1 VSKETA
7 RQKPYPVHVLPGRA
21 RIAAPGLPDNPS
33 LWANLTGHLA
43 RLPGVRKVR
52 GNAVSRRFLIV
63 YNPDCLSLTQLLEE
77 IFRFSRKLPGF
88 SGPPGNPGNTGTWP
102 APVNGGVPVPVTR
115 VRKMEAPE
123 PEDLPLAHQF
133 LNVAAGGAVLAV
145 LSIKRFTRGVSPLAE
160 SPVLFYLAS
169 ATGIITGY
177 PLLKSGLARLSGQ
190 KQITADLLMS
200 ALYLGTLLL
209 RESVPGL
216 LVILL
221 ANFNSLLQAILMAG
235 SRRLIQGKT
244 TGGVPEPEPTACCKP
259 VENPTPIPAG
269 EQKQSL
275 PLSPAVLYGNRI
287 MPIAGGFAALN
298 GLLNRSLNRS
308 LSTLLAASPAPAGLA
323 RPGALCAGLVLARR
337 TGALVTEPASLTR
350 LALADTLLLVNGWGI
365 KITVQIGSIYTFL
378 NTEPDEAAALFFA
391 ALQQNNHPL
400 ADLFTPG
407 PAGKREKTLGIEEAA
422 VADTIFENEGET
434 ILLGS
439 AEFLQSQGISVA
451 PGIFKARR
459 LTTLGEIPIFLASR
473 NYLIALA
480 GIKYQP
486 ADTTASA
493 LQELNLHG
501 VKIMATARQPGFY
514 SSLERATGLAVY
526 PLREASSIL
535 DKLQAAGKT
544 IAVAGAEKT
553 SALFLKADVTI
564 DSGQNALTG
573 ASATPGII
581 FTRPDLEKLKQ
592 LFIVSSR
599 TTRREREGVA
609 LTALFNSIGLL
620 LSVSG
625 HLTPVPASLFS
636 NLTSLMVLMNSYRLL
651 LFSKNNRPVS
661 AVRQISEK
669 KPFFPGEKETAACRM
684 QPLSKET
691 AVLPVSQ
698 LPGEFASR
706 AASHT
711 SAAEPRV
718 VRLSSSGQPV
728 RAMSFSAIEAE
739 EVLKLLNTSIT
750 GLTREEAGCR
760 LARYGLNQLPAASA
774 PGLLVRLMNQFKDFL
789 VQTLLGSGIVCI
801 LLGELSDSLAIL
813 AILVFNALLG
823 ALQEHKAE
831 NSLRA
836 LKEMT
841 VPYAQVMRSGEWQRL
856 HSPLLTPGDI
866 ISLAAG
872 DGVPADARILQ
883 ASSFQVNESALTG
896 ESYPVGKENAPLPEG
911 GSLID
916 CRNMIFLGTAV
927 SKGRAIA
934 VVTATG
940 RETELGKIA
949 GMLENEENA
958 PTPLQVN
965 LSVVG
970 RKVLTGSLAVSGF
983 VILAGMLR
991 RQPPLSM
998 FLTGVSLAVA
1008 AIPEGLPAIVTI
1020 ALASEVHRMAR
1031 KNALIRRLESV
1042 ENIGGITVICTD
1054 KTGTLTKNEQVVQTA
1069 VCADKSRWEKNTDG
1083 VFIPAIA
1090 RAEKSALLF
1099 LLTAGVLAGNSWRE
1113 QGSVDPLEKG
1123 IHLAAAETGL
1133 SLDELRR
1140 SFSLVEESPFD
1151 TERRFMSMVYQH
1163 QTTKEF
1169 FSYVKGTP
1177 EVVIRRCTS
1186 YLTTQGPVPFTT
1198 TVRRSFAGINSWLA
1212 ARALR
1217 VLAVAYRPLVGP
1229 GISGKTGPD
1238 AENNLI
1244 FLGLVGMFD
1253 PPRPEVYSAIQKC
1266 RSAGVRVVMITG
1278 DQPNTAL
1285 AVGRL
1290 LGLAQ
1295 NKGQVYT
1302 GNDLESLEDTQLAGI
1317 VRNGRIFARVLPAH
1331 KLRLVKALRQQGARV
1346 AMVGDGV
1353 NDAPAVREAD
1363 VGLAMGRTGT
1373 DVTREAADIILSD
1386 DNFATVVAAVEHGR
1400 GIYDS
1405 VRRSV
1410 RYLLATNLGEIFL
1423 VMLPVLAG
1431 QPLPLLPIQLLW
1443 LNLLGDSFPALAL
1456 SQDHPARNV
1465 MDRPPREPKS
1475 SFADLD
1481 FTTLTVSRGLA
1492 IGMSSLSTYWWGLKR
1507 GDLARARTLAL
1518 ASLTTS
1524 QLLHALDC
1532 HQGQPLEK
1540 SDRLLSGAAVSLSGG
1555 LLLAA
1560 LYYPP
1565 AAALFKTSQLG
1576 LLDWMAV
1583 GLGAGLSSVL
1593 DKLLRPV
1600 LPKTARLFPLLN
1612 CAAKNAQN
1620 EKTEEGLDNKGE
1632 TAL

>member
-1 VSKETA
+1 VTKETA

-33 LWANLTGHLA
+33 LWADLTGHLA
-43 RLPGVRKVR
+43 RLPGVCKVR
-52 GNAVSRRFLIV
+52 GNPVSHRFLIV
-63 YNPDCLSLTQLLEE
+63 YNPNCLSLTQLLEE
-77 IFRFSRKLPGF
+77 IFRFSRELPGF
-88 SGPPGNPGNTGTWP
+88 SSIPGNPGNIGTGP
-102 APVNGGVPVPVTR
+102 APVNGAVP
-115 VRKMEAPE
+115 EALE

-133 LNVAAGGAVLAV
+133 LNVAVGGAVLVV
-145 LSIKRFTRGVSPLAE
+145 LSIKRFTKGVSPLAE
-160 SPVLFYLAS
+160 SPVLFHLAS

-190 KQITADLLMS
+190 KKITADLLMS

-216 LVILL
+216 LVIWL

-235 SRRLIQGKT
+235 SRRLIQSKT
-244 TGGVPEPEPTACCKP
+244 TDGLQELELAACCKP
-259 VENPTPIPAG
+259 VENTPPIPAG

-323 RPGALCAGLVLARR
+323 HPGALCAGLVLARR
-337 TGALVTEPASLTR
+337 IGALVTEPASLTR
-350 LALADTLLLVNGWGI
+350 LALADTLLLANGWGI

-378 NTEPDEAAALFFA
+378 NTEPDEAAALFFT

-400 ADLFTPG
+400 ADLFIPG
-407 PAGKREKTLGIEEAA
+407 PAGKREKTLEIEEAA

-439 AEFLQSQGISVA
+439 AEFIQSQGISVA

-473 NYLIALA
+473 SYLIALA

-486 ADTTASA
+486 ADATASA

-501 VKIMATARQPGFY
+501 VKIMAAARQPGFY
-514 SSLERATGLAVY
+514 SPLERATGLAAY
-526 PLREASSIL
+526 SLQEASSLL

-544 IAVAGAEKT
+544 VVVAGAEKT

-564 DSGQNALTG
+564 GSSQNALSG
-573 ASATPGII
+573 ESATPGII
-581 FTRPDLEKLKQ
+581 FARPDLEKLEQ
-592 LFIVSSR
+592 LFIISSR
-599 TTRREREGVA
+599 IALREREGVTLA
-609 LTALFNSIGLL
+609 ALFNSIGLL

-625 HLTPVPASLFS
+625 RLTPIPASLFS
-636 NLTSLMVLMNSYRLL
+636 NLTSLIVLLNSYRLL
-651 LFSKNNRPVS
+651 LFSENNRTVGTI
-661 AVRQISEK
+661 RQISGK
-669 KPFFPGEKETAACRM
+669 KPLSPGEKETAACRM
-684 QPLSKET
+684 QPLSKVT

-706 AASHT
+706 TALHP

-718 VRLSSSGQPV
+718 VRLPSSDQSV
-728 RAMSFSAIEAE
+728 RAMSFSALEAE

-750 GLTREEAGCR
+750 GLTREEADRR
-760 LARYGLNQLPAASA
+760 LARYGLNQLPTASP
-774 PGLLVRLMNQFKDFL
+774 PGLLVRLLNQFKDSL

-813 AILVFNALLG
+813 AILGFNALLG

-836 LKEMT
+836 LKEMA
-841 VPYAQVMRSGEWQRL
+841 VPHAQVMRNGEWQRL
-856 HSPLLTPGDI
+856 PSSLLTPGDI

-896 ESYPVGKENAPLPEG
+896 ESYPVGKENAPLPECG
-911 GSLID
+911 ILFD
-916 CRNMIFLGTAV
+916 CRNMVFLGTAV

-940 RETELGKIA
+940 RETEMGKIA
-949 GMLENEENA
+949 GMLKNEENA

-970 RKVLTGSLAVSGF
+970 RKVLTGSLAVSGL
-983 VILAGMLR
+983 VILAGVLR
-991 RQPPLSM
+991 RQPPLFM

-1020 ALASEVHRMAR
+1020 ALASGVHRMAR
-1031 KNALIRRLESV
+1031 KNALVRRLESV

-1069 VCADKSRWEKNTDG
+1069 VCADKSRWDKNTDG
-1083 VFIPAIA
+1083 VFIPTIS
-1090 RAEKSALLF
+1090 RPDKSALLF

-1113 QGSVDPLEKG
+1113 QESVDPLEKG
-1123 IHLAAAETGL
+1123 IHMAAAEIGL

-1163 QTTKEF
+1163 QTTKDF
-1169 FSYVKGTP
+1169 FSYVKGAP
-1177 EVVIRRCTS
+1177 EVVIKRCTS
-1186 YLTTQGPVPFTT
+1186 YLTAQGPVPFTT
-1198 TVRRSFAGINSWLA
+1198 TVRRSFAGINSRLA

-1217 VLAVAYRPLVGP
+1217 VLAVAYRSLGP
-1229 GISGKTGPD
+1229 GPSGKTGAD

-1285 AVGRL
+1285 AVGRI

-1295 NKGQVYT
+1295 NKEQVYT
-1302 GNDLESLEDTQLAGI
+1302 GNDLESSEDTRLAEI
-1317 VRNGRIFARVLPAH
+1317 VRNGRIFARMLPAH
-1331 KLRLVKALRQQGARV
+1331 KLRLVKALRQQGERV
-1346 AMVGDGV
+1346 AMIGDGV
-1353 NDAPAVREAD
+1353 NDAPAVQEAD
-1363 VGLAMGRTGT
+1363 VGLVMGRTGT
-1373 DVTREAADIILSD
+1373 DVTREAADIILAD

-1405 VRRSV
+1405 VQRSV

-1423 VMLPVLAG
+1423 VLLPVLAG

-1456 SQDHPARNV
+1456 SQDHPVRNV
-1465 MDRPPREPKS
+1465 MNRPPREPKS
-1475 SFADLD
+1475 SFADRD
-1481 FTTLTVSRGLA
+1481 FTTLIVSRGLA
-1492 IGMSSLSTYWWGLKR
+1492 IGISSLSTYWWGLKR
-1507 GDLARARTLAL
+1507 GDLVRARTLAL
-1518 ASLTTS
+1518 ASVTTS

-1532 HQGQPLEK
+1532 HQEQPSEK
-1540 SDRLLSGAAVSLSGG
+1540 TDRLLSGATVSLSGG

-1565 AAALFKTSQLG
+1565 AAGLFKTSPLG

-1583 GLGAGLSSVL
+1583 GLGAGLSSAL
-1593 DKLLRPV
+1593 DKVLRSV

-1620 EKTEEGLDNKGE
+1620 EKRNEGLDNKGE